1 MTLTIHNLS
10 AGYGSLEVL
19 RDISFSVPQGSIC
32 AILGPNGAG
41 KTTIMRAVSGLIP
54 SRKGSIEMNGA
65 RIDKLS
71 AEQRVRKGLM
81 LTPEGR
87 EMFPSLTVKENL
99 LMGAFT
105 QPQAHFQADLAK
117 ILEYFPR
124 LKQRLNEPA
133 ASLSGGE
140 AQMAAIGRSL
150 MARPSVLLLDE
161 PSHGLAPAIVE
172 RMFAIISKLNKEE
185 GLTVLIVEQN
195 ARQAL
200 ALAQQAYV
208 LQAGKISLSGA
219 SEDLAQD
226 QTVQELYLGG

>member
-1 MTLTIHNLS
+1 
-10 AGYGSLEVL
+10 
-19 RDISFSVPQGSIC
+19 
-32 AILGPNGAG
+32 
-41 KTTIMRAVSGLIP
+41 
-54 SRKGSIEMNGA
+54 
-65 RIDKLS
+65 
-71 AEQRVRKGLM
+71 
-81 LTPEGR
+81 
-87 EMFPSLTVKENL
+87 
-99 LMGAFT
+99 
-105 QPQAHFQADLAK
+105 
-117 ILEYFPR
+117 
-124 LKQRLNEPA
+124 
-133 ASLSGGE
+133 
-140 AQMAAIGRSL
+140 MAAIGRSL
-150 MARPSVLLLDE
+150 MARPSILLLDE